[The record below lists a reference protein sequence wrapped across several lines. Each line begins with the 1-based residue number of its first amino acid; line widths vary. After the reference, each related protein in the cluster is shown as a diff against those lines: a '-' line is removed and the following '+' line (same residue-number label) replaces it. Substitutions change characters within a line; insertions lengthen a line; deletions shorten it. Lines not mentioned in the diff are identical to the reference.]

1 MSEEH
6 IEPEVVSEPEPEP
19 EPEPEVVELK
29 TIIDRHFQCCHFLLY
44 DHWKHTIADSVADAN
59 ELIRDLMED
68 DDMLKYDVESN
79 YQPIFQAIKHK
90 AIESCKSIDDLKQLI
105 IEHHS

>member
-19 EPEPEVVELK
+19 VELK
-29 TIIDRHFQCCHFLLY
+29 SSLDTRFVCHYLLY
-44 DHWKHTIADSVADAN
+44 DHWKHKIADSVQEA
-59 ELIRDLMED
+59 EGLIHDLLD
-68 DDMLKYDVESN
+68 DYDLDKYDLDATCEVV
-79 YQPIFQAIKHK
+79 FDAIKHK
-90 AIESCKSIDDLKQLI
+90 AIESCESIDDLKQLI